1 MERELA
7 AMATPRLCRMAG
19 RRPLRTGP
27 PLGAHMSIA
36 GGVDRAPLRGRE
48 AGCDTIQLFTKS
60 NRQWR
65 ARPLAGD
72 EVQAFKL
79 NLETTGIGPIVAHD
93 CYLLNLAASKAS
105 LWKQSVVAFREE
117 LERAEEL
124 GIPYLVTHP
133 GSHGGAGEVEGMA
146 RVAEALNLLHAA
158 LPRHRV
164 QVLLETTA
172 GQGTSLGFRFE
183 QLAAILERVEAAD
196 RVGVCLDTCH
206 LFAAGYDIR
215 SRTGYRQTMRELA
228 ACLGISRVKAVHLND
243 SQQDLG
249 SRVDRHEHIG
259 EGRLGLATFGWI
271 VNDTRLRNVP
281 MILETPK
288 GTDPIAADRRNLAR
302 LRRLV
307 RVGRR
312 PAETPTI

>member
-1 MERELA
+1 
-7 AMATPRLCRMAG
+7 MATPQPRAAAVRG
-19 RRPLRTGP
+19 PLRAGP

-36 GGVDRAPLRGRE
+36 GGMDQAPLRGRE
-48 AGCDTIQLFTKS
+48 AGCNTIQVFTKS

-65 ARPLAGD
+65 ARPLAGG
-72 EVQAFKL
+72 EAQAFQR
-79 NLETTGIGPIVAHD
+79 NLATTGIGPVVAHD
-93 CYLLNLAASKAS
+93 CYLLNLATSRAP

-117 LERAEEL
+117 LERAEQL

-133 GSHGGAGEVEGMA
+133 GSHGGAGEGEGMA
-146 RVAEALNLLHAA
+146 RVAEALNVLHAA
-158 LPRHRV
+158 LPRHHV
-164 QVLLETTA
+164 QILLETTA

-196 RVGVCLDTCH
+196 RVGICLDTCH

-215 SRTGYRQTMRELA
+215 SLAGYRRTTRELA
-228 ACLGISRVKAVHLND
+228 ACLGMSRVKAVHLND
-243 SQQDLG
+243 SKQDLG

-259 EGRLGLATFGWI
+259 EGRLGLAAFGWI
-271 VNDTRLRNVP
+271 VNDARLRRVP

-288 GTDPIAADRRNLAR
+288 GSDPVAADRRNLAR

-307 RVGRR
+307 RAGRG
-312 PAETPTI
+312 PAKTRTI